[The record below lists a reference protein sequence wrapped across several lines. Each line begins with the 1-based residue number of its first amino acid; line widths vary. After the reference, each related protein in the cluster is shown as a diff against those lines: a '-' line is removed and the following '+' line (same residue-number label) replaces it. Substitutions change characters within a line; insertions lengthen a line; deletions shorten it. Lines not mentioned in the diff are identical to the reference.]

1 MAIQTEH
8 QLTTR
13 RKREVKPA
21 KTRAELLA
29 EYNAL
34 PDNARL
40 NEQMLAAVLLCSL
53 AKLQRDRWSGG
64 GIPFIREGG
73 TSKADR
79 NGRVQIFGG
88 KVFYVKKDVEAH
100 LASKQAITSTS
111 AIDQAAIH
119 RKKS

>member
-1 MAIQTEH
+1 MTETQH
-8 QLTTR
+8 QPTR
-13 RKREVKPA
+13 RKRTTPPKPS
-21 KTRAELLA
+21 RANLLT

-64 GIPFIREGG
+64 GIQFIREGG

-88 KVFYVKKDVEAH
+88 KVFYLKKDVEAH
-100 LASKQAITSTS
+100 LASKQAMESTS
-111 AIDQAAIH
+111 AVAQA
-119 RKKS
+119 ST

>member
-1 MAIQTEH
+1 MNATQNQPTP
-8 QLTTR
+8 R
-13 RKREVKPA
+13 RKRITPPKPS
-21 KTRAELLA
+21 RAELLA
-29 EYNAL
+29 EYNLL
-34 PDNARL
+34 PENARI

-88 KVFYVKKDVEAH
+88 KVFYLKKDVEAH
-100 LASKQAITSTS
+100 LASKQAITRTS

-119 RKKS
+119 KKKS